1 MVNKIHDSNL
11 GVDFSHLAVI
21 RPKACRIEGVEF
33 ALERG
38 VGFESEP
45 LGA

>member
-21 RPKACRIEGVEF
+21 RPKACRIEGVE
-33 ALERG
+33 L
-38 VGFESEP
+38 P
-45 LGA
+45 LREVWDLSLNL